1 MFEDISVEFD
11 FKVGANTSPASLSS
25 FDVGQFDSKEQ
36 ILFFIQKQNK
46 YLVRIQELLK
56 ILRRKAAETKARNRS
71 QAEMATMPLFDRE
84 ISKVEGF
91 VMACKLYVR
100 IRMRETTIED
110 QVQWVLIYV

>member
-1 MFEDISVEFD
+1 M
-11 FKVGANTSPASLSS
+11 
-25 FDVGQFDSKEQ
+25 
-36 ILFFIQKQNK
+36 
-46 YLVRIQELLK
+46 LK

-71 QAEMATMPLFDRE
+71 QVEMATMPLFDRE

-100 IRMRETTIED
+100 IRIRETTIED